1 LSGSPSAWEKR
12 LPIAGL
18 ALAGLAIAVYLTLY
32 QLGVVPTVWEP
43 LFGDGSRR
51 VLHSPISRL
60 LPVPD
65 ASLGAA
71 GYLVETV
78 ADLIGGRE
86 RWRTAPK
93 TALFFGVV
101 AGAMSLFGLLLAA
114 VQAFWLRAG
123 CTLCLASAGISVAVA
138 AMARREVMASVRSL
152 RVRLRRSSQTRAAKN
167 SGV

>member
-1 LSGSPSAWEKR
+1 MAR
-12 LPIAGL
+12 RAVIAGL

-32 QLGVVPTVWEP
+32 QLGIVPTVWEP
-43 LFGDGSRR
+43 LFGDGSRK

-71 GYLVETV
+71 GYLVEIV
-78 ADLIGGRE
+78 AGLIGGRE

-93 TALFFGVV
+93 TVLFFGAV
-101 AGAMSLFGLLLAA
+101 AAAMALFGLLLAA

-123 CTLCLASAGISVAVA
+123 CTLCLTSGGISVLI
-138 AMARREVMASVRSL
+138 AMLARDEVLASL
-152 RVRLRRSSQTRAAKN
+152 PRRGSPRNRPPKW
-167 SGV
+167 

>member
-1 LSGSPSAWEKR
+1 LSGIPSAWRQR

-32 QLGVVPTVWEP
+32 QLGVVPAVWEP

-51 VLHSPISRL
+51 VLHSPISRR

-71 GYLVETV
+71 GYLVEIVTG
-78 ADLIGGRE
+78 LI
-86 RWRTAPK
+86 PK
-93 TALFFGVV
+93 TVLFFGAVV
-101 AGAMSLFGLLLAA
+101 AAMALFGLLLAA

-123 CTLCLASAGISVAVA
+123 CTLCLASAAISVGIA
-138 AMARREVMASVRSL
+138 AMARKEVLAAVRRASS
-152 RVRLRRSSQTRAAKN
+152 
-167 SGV
+167 

>member
-1 LSGSPSAWEKR
+1 MAR
-12 LPIAGL
+12 RAFIAGL

-32 QLGVVPTVWEP
+32 QLGIAPTVWEP
-43 LFGDGSRR
+43 FFGDGSRR

-71 GYLVETV
+71 GYLVELVTG
-78 ADLIGGRE
+78 LIGGRE

-93 TALFFGVV
+93 TVLFFGVV
-101 AGAMSLFGLLLAA
+101 AAAMTLFGLLLAA

-123 CTLCLASAGISVAVA
+123 CTLCLGSAGISVAIA
-138 AMARREVMASVRSL
+138 GLAWGEVRRSL
-152 RVRLRRSSQTRAAKN
+152 G
-167 SGV
+167 SGPR

>member
-1 LSGSPSAWEKR
+1 MSPRRA
-12 LPIAGL
+12 LIAGL

-32 QLGVVPTVWEP
+32 QLGIVPTVWEP
-43 LFGDGSRR
+43 FFGDGSRK

-71 GYLVETV
+71 GYLVEIV

-93 TALFFGVV
+93 TVLFFGAVV
-101 AGAMSLFGLLLAA
+101 AAMALFGLLLAA
-114 VQAFWLRAG
+114 AQAFWLRAG
-123 CTLCLASAGISVAVA
+123 CTLCLASAAISVGIAGLAREEVLAAV
-138 AMARREVMASVRSL
+138 RRAPR
-152 RVRLRRSSQTRAAKN
+152 
-167 SGV
+167 

>member
-1 LSGSPSAWEKR
+1 LTESPSAWHKR

-32 QLGVVPTVWEP
+32 QLGTVPTVWEP
-43 LFGDGSRR
+43 FFGDGSRR

-65 ASLGAA
+65 ASLGAV
-71 GYLVETV
+71 GYLVEIVT
-78 ADLIGGRE
+78 DLIGGPE

-93 TALFFGVV
+93 IVLLFGVV
-101 AGAMSLFGLLLAA
+101 AGAMALFGLLLAA

-123 CTLCLASAGISVAVA
+123 CTLCLTSAGISVEVA
-138 AMARREVMASVRSL
+138 LMARREVMAAVRF
-152 RVRLRRSSQTRAAKN
+152 T
-167 SGV
+167 